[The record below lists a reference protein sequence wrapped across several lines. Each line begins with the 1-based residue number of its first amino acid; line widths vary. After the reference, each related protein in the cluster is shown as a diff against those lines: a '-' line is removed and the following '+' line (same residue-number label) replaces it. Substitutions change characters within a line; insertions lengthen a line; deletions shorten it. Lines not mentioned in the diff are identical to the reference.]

1 MPGRFTPHF
10 YEMIRNPEKVKTMIR
25 AAYAKH
31 GTLQKAGESLG
42 VSVAQLRVQ
51 CRKLGF
57 NPVAEVK
64 EQKMKKQQEQRM
76 TRKDKSQT

>member
-10 YEMIRNPEKVKTMIR
+10 YEMIRNPEKVKNMIR
-25 AAYAKH
+25 DAYAKH
-31 GTLQKAGESLG
+31 GTMQKAGESLG

-57 NPVAEVK
+57 NPVAEAK
-64 EQKMKKQQEQRM
+64 AKKQ
-76 TRKDKSQT
+76 KNKKK